1 MNIHQSGIL
10 CGRRN
15 MAQAT
20 RGFTL
25 LEVSIVLLIMGL
37 LMGTVMRPMG
47 ADMNKRQRAETQ
59 QLLFEIRES
68 LIGYAAVHHRL
79 PCPVS
84 SASEILTDDQVC
96 TSAHGYVP
104 AATLGLTGHY
114 DTNGL
119 LTDSWGNPVSYHVS
133 LSDADGDGLPDFTTT
148 QEMRNVGMQAL
159 NPEYQVCASSECEL
173 FRANNLPVVLVST
186 GSAAHASS
194 DELENINADLT
205 FVSRD
210 IDQSGDDQ
218 FDDIVIWLSENI
230 LYTRLLQA
238 HVLP

>member
-1 MNIHQSGIL
+1 MIRKSTQPGFTS
-10 CGRRN
+10 
-15 MAQAT
+15 

-37 LMGTVMRPMG
+37 LMSSIMRPMG
-47 ADMNKRQRAETQ
+47 ADMDRKHRSETQ

-79 PCPVS
+79 PCPISANAGQVS
-84 SASEILTDDQVC
+84 VDDQVC
-96 TSAHGYVP
+96 TAAHGYVP
-104 AATLGLTGHY
+104 AATLGLAGHY
-114 DTNGL
+114 DVNGL
-119 LTDSWGNPVSYHVS
+119 LSDSWGNPVSYHIS
-133 LSDADGDGLPDFTTT
+133 LSDADADGLPDFTSA
-148 QEMRNVGMQAL
+148 QEMRDVGMESL
-159 NPEYQVCASSECEL
+159 SPEFQVCASAACDL
-173 FRANNLPVVLVST
+173 LRANNLPVVLVSS
-186 GSAAHASS
+186 GGVAHASA
-194 DELENINADLT
+194 DELENKNQDFT

-210 IDQSGDDQ
+210 RDLSGDDQ